1 MEKMELLNKYAEL
14 TETWMDKQAKLD
26 KYIER
31 WLSGEV
37 QMSSEGVQQLVDSAN
52 EQIEQLK
59 EAANQA
65 QSEYLRITNEEAMR
79 KNAVT
84 SVKNRFGVSPD
95 EIIITDGVLSSNAN
109 ESHLTGRQKTPEE
122 LAYERE
128 QLLSDIKSRVMRKE
142 IPLTEASKLAHDVN
156 VAYDVNLETSMENT
170 QGGMHR

>member
-1 MEKMELLNKYAEL
+1 MEKIELLNKYAEL

-142 IPLTEASKLAHDVN
+142 ISLTEASKLAHDVN
-156 VAYDVNLETSMENT
+156 AAYGVKLETSMENT
-170 QGGMHR
+170 QGDMHR